1 MEKLIITEFN
11 INGFG
16 IAKKDGKIFIVP
28 KTMPGD
34 EIEIANSEQ
43 RGDNIFII
51 KSFNLIESSQKRVK
65 APCPFFDKCGGCELQ
80 HIPYSLQLR
89 YKQENLAKILKEK
102 ADIEPD
108 QINEIIPAEETLW
121 HRNKIRHSFK
131 DIGGKVSI
139 SRHSPFSSDSNVP
152 ISECMLM
159 SKRSNSFCNF
169 ICDFAN
175 KNGLS
180 VFGKTNPRGI
190 LKFITIRESKNN
202 NEFMAILVVANT
214 LPEKM
219 LKQLTEKLVKKYGRM
234 RSFYL
239 AEAKGNQNEIVKQRL
254 IYGRKFIRE
263 YINSGKKEKIITHRF
278 NISPTS
284 FFQTNTKQAE
294 KLFNK
299 VIEMA
304 NAKDNEVIF
313 DLYSGTGTV
322 AIMLAKFARK
332 VYSIEE
338 ERESIDDA
346 RQNAKMN
353 ARDNISFIKG
363 DALSVAT
370 DLARQ
375 NIYPDLIIVDPP
387 RAGLSKQAMQKLI
400 NIFTPRLIYVS
411 CNPITLA
418 RDLNILKLNNFEIKE
433 IQPVDMF
440 PQTSQIECIVNL
452 KIKINIK

>member
-1 MEKLIITEFN
+1 MEKVTITELN
-11 INGFG
+11 MNGLG
-16 IAKKDGKIFIVP
+16 IAKKDGKVFIVP
-28 KTMPGD
+28 KTVPND
-34 EIEIANSEQ
+34 EIEIANSEEK
-43 RGDNIFII
+43 NPNVFIV
-51 KSFNLIESSQKRVK
+51 KSFNLIKPSEKRTK
-65 APCPFFDKCGGCELQ
+65 APCPFFEKCGGCELQ
-80 HIPYSLQLR
+80 HIPYSLQLK
-89 YKQENLAKILKEK
+89 YKQENLVKILKEK

-108 QINEIIPAEETLW
+108 QINEIIPSEETLW

-131 DIGGKVSI
+131 DIGGKISI

-152 ISECMLM
+152 ITECLLM
-159 SKRSNSFCNF
+159 SKRSNSFCNY

-175 KNGLS
+175 KNSLS
-180 VFGKTNPRGI
+180 VFSKTNPEGI

-202 NEFMAILVVANT
+202 NEFMVILVIANPM
-214 LPEKM
+214 PEKM

-239 AEAKGNQNEIVKQRL
+239 AEAKGGQNEIVKQKL

-263 YINSGKKEKIITHRF
+263 YINSGKTEKIVTHRF

-304 NAKDNEVIF
+304 NVQDNEIVF
-313 DLYSGTGTV
+313 DLYSGTGTM
-322 AIMLAKFARK
+322 AIMLSKFARK

-338 ERESIDDA
+338 ERESIADA

-353 ARDNISFIKG
+353 ACDNISFIKG
-363 DALSVAT
+363 DALSSAS

-375 NIYPDLIIVDPP
+375 NIYPNITIVDPP

-418 RDLNILKLNNFEIKE
+418 RDLKILKLNNFEIKE
-433 IQPVDMF
+433 IQPIDMF
-440 PQTSQIECIVNL
+440 PQTSQLECIVKLEL
-452 KIKINIK
+452 KLSV